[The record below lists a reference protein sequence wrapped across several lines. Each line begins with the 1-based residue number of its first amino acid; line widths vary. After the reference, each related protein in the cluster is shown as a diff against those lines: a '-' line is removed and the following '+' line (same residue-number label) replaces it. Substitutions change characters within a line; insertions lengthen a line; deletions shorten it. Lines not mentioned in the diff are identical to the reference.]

1 MYNNQLNFTDDF
13 VLTAISLHVSH
24 VVKNSKGVRHQNSTC
39 PMSEKHTYHSITALL
54 SSSSAPP
61 ATIKYAI
68 EDGRSILDN
77 NSNNNDKDRILQS
90 HVNHNNNNN
99 SNVILHNNIRDD
111 SSITSCINA
120 RLKSS
125 MGNSSNNNGRNNDN
139 ISSFHINYSNGNQY
153 NNNDIVNK
161 YSRQCH
167 HVNNVNRALI
177 HSSNNFFSHNSNT
190 TTTTNSSSNG
200 NTGKYDMH
208 NINRHHT
215 VYSEKLHSSNSVFIH
230 DNSTSMNNQLLS
242 KNTPQAIA
250 SSSSS
255 SSSSKALS
263 HSSYTNYSNNVTNF
277 TKNLFINDVN
287 NPIQSRGASAS
298 GIAVTAISLPVT
310 SSILPPTNSSTN
322 LSRVNHSLGQN
333 YLNYFRHHSTR
344 ASPIT
349 VQWLLENYES
359 ADGVSLSRSALYSH
373 YLTHCL
379 ENWLEPMN
387 PASFGKL
394 IRSIFVGLRTRR
406 LGTRGNSK
414 YHYYGIRIKATSLLD
429 QTTEVKPVNISNK
442 RDQFSYTN
450 RTTLNSTSSSNNN
463 GNNTILSRNENYRT
477 INHQQS
483 HRLQHQSHPLLSC
496 PLQSQSHQH
505 YPPNHHQHHHPHH
518 HQQQPQQQQNQTN
531 HQMNSLGIESNSYR
545 YSIKSEKCCFK
556 SSLSALMTTNN
567 HHSQG
572 MINSLSNNN
581 NNNNNTYYNDNYK
594 IMNELHT
601 GITCNMSLIS
611 TKEYNKNNYDNS
623 LLNLWRTNSMNSIRC
638 KQNFII
644 PSNTTNNNESNSSS
658 TDYNKNK
665 LISYE
670 CMQPVI
676 MKNLLNSN
684 IQADFDVD
692 LNLGLKWDFLVNIN
706 NNNNSNNK
714 VVWHE
719 KMNQNESENT
729 TKLHFGDDPNHKFT
743 FSNLMELCALS
754 GLQINENDIFG
765 CIIKPEFN
773 ERYQENSPQKL
784 NSQQIAY
791 FVKLYETH
799 CEQVC
804 AAFIHIQIENLRTIW
819 HQFWCSSESTICAS
833 ECCLPKSYL
842 IDLCE
847 DSHICQFI
855 ELADRTLYQ
864 LLLDI
869 IIRDSLK
876 ALSNELIQGLQTMIK
891 LMEPYLQSAIR
902 YFNPHLINRKLS
914 AVNCLTKGLH
924 RALGINCFSQ
934 TIENVINDTQK
945 CAQILNDINKLD
957 LKSIEAQGSWASDCS
972 LYGLLQNS
980 LDLYSNDFNPSK
992 CSLHKGIK
1000 QEPTDQC
1007 IPQIPY
1013 KLLDSNINTK
1023 HVFSDIYNFDENFI
1037 NTTETTATT
1046 TTTDNGVNINVLHS
1060 EMCNLLMNKSTLT
1073 TWTKWLDKIVTRS
1086 LVNSQSG
1093 PKRANTARQLM
1104 LVWTYYSSLLMR
1116 ELTLRSA
1123 ISFGNCHLLR
1133 MFCDEYLSYRLE
1145 QVASSPLTTLP
1156 KSINE
1161 SLPIISY
1168 THKNHNNNNDITH
1181 IANISATNMQ
1191 GINNQSNKTGNMPEN
1206 TFNPTILP
1214 DPFEST
1220 CNEDENKGD
1229 SQCHTTIV
1237 STTSNEVSSE
1247 DCNINDD
1254 DILME
1259 NSNTTLLLS
1268 SVNNNSNNN
1277 SSNYFEYMDAQILSN
1292 HDNVIVDDDVD
1303 VDDGGDHDDDG
1314 LCSNLSPHTL
1324 LQENVTNSDNL
1335 LFCNM
1340 HENETDD
1347 ITIVDDTSGSN
1358 ILDVSDNNS
1367 NSKCIKTK
1375 QDASVLDTSNSC
1387 FSFGLCNDPV
1397 LTETTGLNSNN
1408 NDNNNHGSSD
1418 HNLYGKKM
1426 LANNAF
1432 LDDDDDA
1439 VKNNWSCLRQDESVD
1454 QYSDKIS
1461 PNYDKMMFTSSS
1473 SSSSLT
1479 KINLNTENNRTPFS
1493 DITNYLL
1500 YDSRTR
1506 TDTTTNNN
1514 SNVLTTTSSCG
1525 SSSIVS
1531 TQSSC
1536 SPSFSSNRSH
1546 RKLSKPN

>member
-1 MYNNQLNFTDDF
+1 
-13 VLTAISLHVSH
+13 
-24 VVKNSKGVRHQNSTC
+24 
-39 PMSEKHTYHSITALL
+39 
-54 SSSSAPP
+54 
-61 ATIKYAI
+61 
-68 EDGRSILDN
+68 
-77 NSNNNDKDRILQS
+77 
-90 HVNHNNNNN
+90 
-99 SNVILHNNIRDD
+99 
-111 SSITSCINA
+111 
-120 RLKSS
+120 
-125 MGNSSNNNGRNNDN
+125 
-139 ISSFHINYSNGNQY
+139 
-153 NNNDIVNK
+153 
-161 YSRQCH
+161 
-167 HVNNVNRALI
+167 
-177 HSSNNFFSHNSNT
+177 
-190 TTTTNSSSNG
+190 
-200 NTGKYDMH
+200 
-208 NINRHHT
+208 
-215 VYSEKLHSSNSVFIH
+215 
-230 DNSTSMNNQLLS
+230 
-242 KNTPQAIA
+242 
-250 SSSSS
+250 
-255 SSSSKALS
+255 
-263 HSSYTNYSNNVTNF
+263 
-277 TKNLFINDVN
+277 
-287 NPIQSRGASAS
+287 
-298 GIAVTAISLPVT
+298 
-310 SSILPPTNSSTN
+310 
-322 LSRVNHSLGQN
+322 
-333 YLNYFRHHSTR
+333 
-344 ASPIT
+344 
-349 VQWLLENYES
+349 
-359 ADGVSLSRSALYSH
+359 
-373 YLTHCL
+373 
-379 ENWLEPMN
+379 
-387 PASFGKL
+387 
-394 IRSIFVGLRTRR
+394 
-406 LGTRGNSK
+406 
-414 YHYYGIRIKATSLLD
+414 
-429 QTTEVKPVNISNK
+429 
-442 RDQFSYTN
+442 
-450 RTTLNSTSSSNNN
+450 
-463 GNNTILSRNENYRT
+463 
-477 INHQQS
+477 
-483 HRLQHQSHPLLSC
+483 
-496 PLQSQSHQH
+496 
-505 YPPNHHQHHHPHH
+505 
-518 HQQQPQQQQNQTN
+518 
-531 HQMNSLGIESNSYR
+531 
-545 YSIKSEKCCFK
+545 
-556 SSLSALMTTNN
+556 
-567 HHSQG
+567 
-572 MINSLSNNN
+572 
-581 NNNNNTYYNDNYK
+581 
-594 IMNELHT
+594 
-601 GITCNMSLIS
+601 
-611 TKEYNKNNYDNS
+611 
-623 LLNLWRTNSMNSIRC
+623 
-638 KQNFII
+638 
-644 PSNTTNNNESNSSS
+644 
-658 TDYNKNK
+658 
-665 LISYE
+665 
-670 CMQPVI
+670 
-676 MKNLLNSN
+676 
-684 IQADFDVD
+684 
-692 LNLGLKWDFLVNIN
+692 
-706 NNNNSNNK
+706 
-714 VVWHE
+714 
-719 KMNQNESENT
+719 MNQNESENT

-799 CEQVC
+799 CEQ
-804 AAFIHIQIENLRTIW
+804 
-819 HQFWCSSESTICAS
+819 ICAS

-1023 HVFSDIYNFDENFI
+1023 H
-1037 NTTETTATT
+1037 
-1046 TTTDNGVNINVLHS
+1046 
-1060 EMCNLLMNKSTLT
+1060 STLT

-1387 FSFGLCNDPV
+1387 V
-1397 LTETTGLNSNN
+1397 
-1408 NDNNNHGSSD
+1408 
-1418 HNLYGKKM
+1418 
-1426 LANNAF
+1426 
-1432 LDDDDDA
+1432 
-1439 VKNNWSCLRQDESVD
+1439 
-1454 QYSDKIS
+1454 
-1461 PNYDKMMFTSSS
+1461 
-1473 SSSSLT
+1473 
-1479 KINLNTENNRTPFS
+1479 
-1493 DITNYLL
+1493 
-1500 YDSRTR
+1500 
-1506 TDTTTNNN
+1506 
-1514 SNVLTTTSSCG
+1514 
-1525 SSSIVS
+1525 SII
-1531 TQSSC
+1531 
-1536 SPSFSSNRSH
+1536 
-1546 RKLSKPN
+1546 